1 MWCLIYTGFV
11 VLKLHRLHSYLT
23 PSCLIR
29 VWLLLGIQNCCIC
42 ISNLDN
48 INVSHEFLD
57 YLGYAFV
64 MTLVTMK
71 WFFHAAFFIGFVSC
85 NVHIKIVNHY
95 ESFVIL
101 KILCTFMSSFTELT
115 FVFCVYSRHLQQN
128 KTGWFSSV
136 QMQLVEYHISLCRLN
151 ILCFGVWNLVGRF
164 TFVSCSNLVV
174 MMSFLKINI
183 VICYTRVRTLTM
195 SL

>member
-1 MWCLIYTGFV
+1 M
-11 VLKLHRLHSYLT
+11 
-23 PSCLIR
+23 
-29 VWLLLGIQNCCIC
+29 
-42 ISNLDN
+42 
-48 INVSHEFLD
+48 
-57 YLGYAFV
+57 
-64 MTLVTMK
+64 
-71 WFFHAAFFIGFVSC
+71 
-85 NVHIKIVNHY
+85 
-95 ESFVIL
+95 
-101 KILCTFMSSFTELT
+101 CTFMSSFTELT

-183 VICYTRVRTLTM
+183 VICYTRVKTLTM
-195 SL
+195 SLYIWMCLWKRQQQDQGDQSRFPGLLFWFWGHLYINSWRKKMRNTKLVKKRVWWKNILLKQVFSILVNKNNCKTN